1 MKIPSV
7 CSIEL
12 NFYRYTFCIKK
23 HYLNWSMVLT
33 LLQHRWKYVF
43 YKSKEYDW
51 PGHFAFK
58 TSSWQ
63 QRTSRSDKFGVNQQ
77 RTIYVSLLSFWN
89 WLWNH
94 NSTNMYGM
102 NSSQILFGKMTCLII
117 CYLVNHHRTISGS
130 CMFKKYFEPQNSV
143 LTTLKFSD

>member
-43 YKSKEYDW
+43 YKSKEYDDLVILHLKRHHGNNER
-51 PGHFAFK
+51 PDP
-58 TSSWQ
+58 TS
-63 QRTSRSDKFGVNQQ
+63 
-77 RTIYVSLLSFWN
+77 
-89 WLWNH
+89 
-94 NSTNMYGM
+94 
-102 NSSQILFGKMTCLII
+102 
-117 CYLVNHHRTISGS
+117 
-130 CMFKKYFEPQNSV
+130 SV
-143 LTTLKFSD
+143 LTNNELFM